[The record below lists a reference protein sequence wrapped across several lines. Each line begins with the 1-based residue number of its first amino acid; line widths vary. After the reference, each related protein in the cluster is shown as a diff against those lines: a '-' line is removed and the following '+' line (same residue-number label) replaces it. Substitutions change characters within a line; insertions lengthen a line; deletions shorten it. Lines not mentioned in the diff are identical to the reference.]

1 MRGLQTKSIAV
12 VLLLGAFLAI
22 SGVEGLWADSGEF
35 TVQIY
40 TNKDFYIVGE
50 VITVTLEFSADA
62 TATLLDHLPDGTTNT
77 IFEDRPYQAGVHRL
91 QGVIEPPLGTE
102 TLELIAT
109 DRQRHRAS
117 ASVSFRVIDRPSD
130 VSIDRTLIGLNFF
143 IIDDGATTLADGA
156 EFSDDQDL
164 LGEPQSWVPEEME
177 RRGLP
182 TINRIWGQC
191 KLSFEIRTVKVVR
204 PELLQLPDGRSLADI
219 FVLSGGFRHMDID
232 STPFS
237 DVLSALDRALQR
249 EGEEGIEPDSLSIFI
264 VGSSLI
270 GRDVWAQGFAPLGEK
285 LSVLLW
291 ESTNFLSTTGAFRVI
306 AHESGHNFGLL
317 HTGEDGIP
325 EDDNDPLN
333 LMSPS
338 GAGEHLVQAQCEVV
352 HYNLMSLIPPDQRKR
367 LVRIVRPREGRTV
380 SGEVAIL
387 ALGIGFVGLATEG
400 KAKFEYSSDGASY
413 VLIGWDNDGADD
425 FSIDWETAGLEP
437 GDYTIRVT
445 ISDSRRRSASA
456 EVNVQLSD

>member
-1 MRGLQTKSIAV
+1 MQIKIIVIT
-12 VLLLGAFLAI
+12 LLLGALLAL
-22 SGVEGLWADSGEF
+22 GGAERLLLADAEEF
-35 TVQIY
+35 TVHIY

-50 VITVTLEFSADA
+50 VITVTMEFSADA
-62 TATLLDHLPDGTTNT
+62 KATLLDHLPDGTTNT
-77 IFEDRPYQAGVHRL
+77 IFEDQPYQAGTHRL
-91 QGVIEPPLGTE
+91 QGVIEPPLGVE

-109 DRQRHRAS
+109 DRYHHRAS
-117 ASVSFRVIDRPSD
+117 ASVSFHVVDRPSD

-156 EFSDDQDL
+156 EFPDDQAI
-164 LGEPQSWVPEEME
+164 LGEPESWLLEEME

-191 KLSFEIRTVKVVR
+191 SLSFEIRTVKVVR
-204 PELLQLPDGRSLADI
+204 PELLQLPDGRTLADI

-237 DVLSALDRALQR
+237 DVLSVLDRELRR
-249 EGEEGIEPDSLSIFI
+249 ERGEGIEPDSLSIFI

-291 ESTNFLSTTGAFRVI
+291 ESPNFLPTTIAFRVI

-317 HTGEDGIP
+317 HTSEDGIP

-333 LMSPS
+333 LMTPS

-352 HYNLMSLIPPDQRKR
+352 HYNLMSLIPLDQRKR
-367 LVRIVRPREGRTV
+367 LVRIVRPREGQTV
-380 SGEVAIL
+380 SGEVDIL
-387 ALGIGFVGLATEG
+387 ALGIGFIGLATEG
-400 KAKFEYSSDGASY
+400 KAKFEYSQDGTSY
-413 VLIGWDNDGADD
+413 TLIGWDNDGTDN
-425 FSIDWETAGLEP
+425 FSIGWETTGLTP

-445 ISDSRRRSASA
+445 ISDAHQRSAAA
-456 EVNVQLSD
+456 EVGVRLSG

>member
-1 MRGLQTKSIAV
+1 MRGLRIRIV
-12 VLLLGAFLAI
+12 VIGLLLGALLVIGGAGLLLADA
-22 SGVEGLWADSGEF
+22 EEF
-35 TVQIY
+35 TVNIY

-50 VITVTLEFSADA
+50 VITVTMEFSADA
-62 TATLLDHLPDGTTNT
+62 QATLLDHLADGTTNT
-77 IFEDRPYQAGVHRL
+77 IFENRSYKAGTHKL

-102 TLELIAT
+102 TIELVAT
-109 DRQRHRAS
+109 DRHRHRAS
-117 ASVSFRVIDRPSD
+117 ASVSFQVVDRPSD
-130 VSIDRTLIGLNFF
+130 VSIDRTLIGLNIF

-156 EFSDDQDL
+156 EFPSDRAV

-204 PELLQLPDGRSLADI
+204 PELLQLPDGRTLADI

-237 DVLSALDRALQR
+237 DVLSALDRALRR

-291 ESTNFLSTTGAFRVI
+291 ESTRLLSTTIAFRVI

-325 EDDNDPLN
+325 EDDNDSLN
-333 LMSPS
+333 LMTPN
-338 GAGEHLVQAQCEVV
+338 GAGEHLVEAQCEVV
-352 HYNLMSLIPPDQRKR
+352 HYNLTGLIPPDQRKR
-367 LVRIVRPREGRTV
+367 LVRIVHPREGQTV
-380 SGEVAIL
+380 SGKVDIL
-387 ALGIGFVGLATEG
+387 ALGIGFIGLATEG
-400 KAKFEYSSDGASY
+400 KAKFEYSRDGTSY
-413 VLIGWDNDGADD
+413 TLIGWDNDGADD

-456 EVNVQLSD
+456 EVAVQLSD